1 MTDASYDEA
10 RITMQKQQQL
20 QQQTRQKQEKATP
33 ERQDEKLAASKAVT
47 TTTEQSEEEEW
58 PLVCEFCG
66 ARYKKEHFFDRMFH
80 IARVHKPNRHL
91 INRPPS
97 VKPVDCGI
105 CGKTYQ
111 DNLHLHKHYTISH
124 PGWPCPIR

>member
-1 MTDASYDEA
+1 ME
-10 RITMQKQQQL
+10 Q
-20 QQQTRQKQEKATP
+20 P
-33 ERQDEKLAASKAVT
+33 QD
-47 TTTEQSEEEEW
+47 EW
-58 PLVCEFCG
+58 PLVCEYCG
-66 ARYKKEHFFDRMFH
+66 ARYKREHFLDRQFH